1 VIFQYWLLF
10 GRWCVGLYTET
21 TMAEA
26 VINFISQHGYWGA
39 FLLMFAENVFPP
51 IPSEVVLPF
60 IGHSVAKGEMNFT
73 LALLVAS
80 IGSFLGTLFWFAL
93 GWFAPAAKLEK
104 FFRKYGGYVAISGKD
119 FHKATGF
126 FVKYEVPAVFFGR
139 MIPGVRSVISI
150 PAGSVRMSF
159 KKFVFYSLGG
169 LIIWNTML
177 MSFGYFALNDYTVVE
192 KYMQPIGDAIIYLFI
207 LVYVVQVVR
216 FVLDKEG
223 RA

>member
-1 VIFQYWLLF
+1 MLLF
-10 GRWCVGLYTET
+10 GGWGGDLYTVP

-26 VINFISQHGYWGA
+26 VINFITQNGYWGV
-39 FLLMFAENVFPP
+39 FVLMVAENIFPP

-60 IGHSVAKGEMNFT
+60 VGHSVAKGELSFI

-126 FVKYEVPAVFFGR
+126 FVKYEIPAVFFGR

-150 PAGSVRMSF
+150 PAGSVRMDF
-159 KKFVFYSLGG
+159 KKFVLYSLAG
-169 LIIWNTML
+169 LVIWNTTL
-177 MSFGYFALNDYTVVE
+177 MSIGYFALSDYSIVE
-192 KYMQPIGDAIIYLFI
+192 NYMKPIGDAIIYFFI
-207 LVYVVQVVR
+207 AVYVLQVLR
-216 FVLDKEG
+216 FIWDVEG
-223 RA
+223 RK

>member
-1 VIFQYWLLF
+1 MWFELVY
-10 GRWCVGLYTET
+10 YNNY
-21 TMAEA
+21 MAEA
-26 VINFISQHGYWGA
+26 VINFISQNGYWGV
-39 FLLMFAENVFPP
+39 FILMVAENIFPP

-60 IGHSVAKGEMNFT
+60 VGHSIAKGELSFV

-119 FHKATGF
+119 FHKATSF
-126 FVKYEVPAVFFGR
+126 FVKYEIPAVFFGR

-150 PAGSVRMSF
+150 PAGSVRMNF
-159 KKFVFYSLGG
+159 KKFAAYSLAG
-169 LIIWNTML
+169 LFIWNTL
-177 MSFGYFALNDYTVVE
+177 LISIGYFALSDYSVVE
-192 KYMQPIGDAIIYLFI
+192 TYMKPIGDAIIYLFI
-207 LVYVVQVVR
+207 LIYVVQVIR

-223 RA
+223 RS

>member
-1 VIFQYWLLF
+1 
-10 GRWCVGLYTET
+10 
-21 TMAEA
+21 MAEA
-26 VINFISQHGYWGA
+26 VINFISAHGYFGV
-39 FLLMFAENVFPP
+39 FVLMIAENIFPP

-60 IGHSVAKGEMNFT
+60 VGHSVAKGELSFF

-80 IGSFLGTLFWFAL
+80 LGSFLGTLFWFAL

-119 FHKATGF
+119 FHKATDY
-126 FVKYEVPAVFFGR
+126 FVKYEIPAVFFGR

-150 PAGSVRMSF
+150 PAGSVRMNF
-159 KKFVFYSLGG
+159 KKFVVYSLAG
-169 LIIWNTML
+169 LFIWNTAL
-177 MSFGYFALNDYTVVE
+177 ISIGYFALSDYTVVE

-207 LVYVVQVVR
+207 AVYLIQVIR

-223 RA
+223 RS